1 MHCTDITLTNVC
13 SLETQLCWFDD
24 CFFVFFCFFRV
35 FTKITFINT
44 VVANAINLYMT
55 LHVASTSSLCLAL
68 SAKDLSHP
76 STGTL
81 LSVSKCGNTS
91 FSMASSSGGYLLRRF
106 CCGTESEW
114 SCQDAFC
121 FCNTHRYSSV
131 AWWAPDAAGQTKA
144 VSLQLDEPLQQI

>member
-1 MHCTDITLTNVC
+1 MYALHWHYTDKRLLSGNSTLLVWW
-13 SLETQLCWFDD
+13 LL
-24 CFFVFFCFFRV
+24 FCFFLV
-35 FTKITFINT
+35 FAKIIFINT

-91 FSMASSSGGYLLRRF
+91 FSMASSSGRALLRRF
-106 CCGTESEW
+106 FCGTESEW

-121 FCNTHRYSSV
+121 FCNTHIYTSV
-131 AWWAPDAAGQTKA
+131 ACWAPDAAGQTKA
-144 VSLQLDEPLQQI
+144 VSLQLDEPLQQL